1 MSDLTSTL
9 TPDTTPPPA
18 RRTPRAWGA
27 LAFDLL
33 LVALLWIGIFFRFN
47 WVNWSQGANLHPDE
61 YGLTNTLTQLSLPT
75 SVDEWF
81 NTRLSPLSPYEKF
94 DEAGN
99 RIAGGPDN
107 GMRWGQWPIILL
119 KAAAVFTDNTG
130 YDEQRLLGR
139 SLSALADTLALF
151 LIFLIGRRLY
161 NARIG
166 LLAATLSSLAVM
178 QIQQS
183 HFMTVDNF
191 GVLFAT
197 AAMYCVVRVAQRG
210 DWRWYVLFGVAFAM
224 AVASRINLVPLF
236 GLLLAGVFIARY
248 DEWRAAWQRNAP
260 LWPSLRSALLLV
272 ALAGVVSVL
281 TYRVIHPMAFR
292 AETGDTTFF
301 TWHLNPNWTN
311 MLALSQA
318 ESNLEGGGPP
328 AEQWTSRPKVLFP
341 FLNIVLWGL
350 GLPLGLMAWAGW
362 AWAAWR
368 CLSTSAARTDEWKTH
383 LLPVLWV
390 GGFFLFMGTRWVMS
404 VRYFLPIYGFL
415 ALLAAWAL
423 VELWETGKRKENGE
437 RKETGTSK
445 FSFVSIVSLLS
456 FAVVIAGTFAWAWGF
471 TSIYRNPNTRVQ
483 ATRWIFENIPSPFM
497 LEVQTADG
505 IRREPVTFDDGATL
519 TAETASVAAVRPR
532 FGGDLLSISV
542 FRARNSFDPLLPGVI
557 RVRVAADPAGQQVLT
572 EAEVRVENAVAD
584 ERGSSFSAAFTA
596 PLTLVEGQSYY
607 LFFSAPE
614 GGPIQISQAVISNE
628 NWDEG
633 LPFPFDG
640 RNPFGGMYRG
650 LEMAVR
656 WHDDENKRQMFLA
669 NLEQVD
675 YIILPSQRGLWST
688 SRLPNNYPMT
698 LEYYRA
704 LFDGRLG
711 FELVAEFQSPITLG
725 PLQISDV
732 AGTLAWGRRPDL
744 TPNPADPFN
753 DNLFAAE
760 EAFSVYD
767 HAPVWIFRK
776 RPDFSLEKAGALLY
790 AFDLTQ
796 VIPQGP
802 RETSLAPTRLM
813 LPPDLLAIQ
822 RAGGTWREMFNAGS
836 LLNTNEPLA
845 VVVWYLA
852 LLVLGALALPL
863 TLITFKSL
871 PDRGYALSKTVALLT
886 VTWLVWILGSF
897 RLLPFT
903 QGTIALSAAAL
914 AAVSGAILWTRR
926 AELGAWVRRHWRYL
940 AVVEAL
946 TLVLF
951 VFMLV
956 IRSGN
961 PDLWH
966 PWKGGEKPM
975 DFSYFNAVLKST
987 YFPPYDPWLA
997 GGYLNYYYYGFVVS
1011 GILTKL
1017 LGIVPALA
1025 YNFILPMLLSLVGI
1039 NAFCVA
1045 YNLVAGTKRTANGRQ
1060 RTLDRDAARPEP
1072 GSPPAERPSGNGRA
1086 DVAEPAAVLAVG
1098 KDFEWRL
1105 TEAQLVPQPAASL
1118 ADAPTAAQPASDNG
1132 QALLSTLPTRSPQD
1146 AARSSPHA
1154 SPYLAGLAAAL
1165 FIVVLGSLA
1174 QVRTFLVGFQ
1184 NAADTGALT
1193 QSIFGHDPL
1202 TATLNGLWRVATGQT
1217 VLPVAIDHW
1226 YWNATRTFGS
1236 LNSSSDFAEFPFFAF
1251 LYADLHA
1258 HMIVMPFVVMALAWA
1273 LAYLQGFD
1281 QRIGHG
1287 QPRGWIEST
1296 AFWIIGGLVI
1306 GVTRPSN
1313 TWDYPMYLALAVCAI
1328 AGAHLLAGFSFS
1340 RASVVGL
1347 VGRIG
1352 LLIGLSLLFY
1362 QPFDRWVAVP
1372 LTELEFWRGSKTM
1385 VEAYLYHLGLFLFL
1399 ALTFL
1404 VIEAR
1409 RWLAETPATV
1419 LHQAREWATPLL
1431 LAVVAFATT
1440 LALFWYLEIRIAVI
1454 ALPLMVWAGLLL
1466 MRVSQSA
1473 EKRATLFLLGTALAV
1488 TLFVDVAVLD
1498 GDRMNTFFKLYIQ
1511 VWLLLSVAAGAW
1523 LAWAWA
1529 EQPRWSSGWRNG
1541 WTIVAM
1547 LLVGASALY
1556 TVTAAAA
1563 KMRDRFP
1570 AFSVDNGGCQAIPGM
1585 VLPYTRGLPPEDQP
1599 PSLNGLDYMTFSAY
1613 CDRDRFLPLV
1623 YDYQAIRW
1631 LQDNVDGSPVLVEAQ
1646 TFDLYKMSSRYA
1658 WNTGLPNVVGWDWHQ
1673 RQQRGAAPTQFISQR
1688 GAQVSVFYCLGISP
1702 EQLAQYPVCSA
1713 TLGFDPEAGSAL
1725 ANPELADSWAL
1736 DFIQKYDVRY
1746 IVVGPLERAYY
1757 PPEGLAKFDRL
1768 ARDGLL
1774 SLAYENPG
1782 VKIYEVR
1789 GAN

>member
-1 MSDLTSTL
+1 
-9 TPDTTPPPA
+9 
-18 RRTPRAWGA
+18 
-27 LAFDLL
+27 
-33 LVALLWIGIFFRFN
+33 LWTGIFFRFN

-61 YGLTNTLTQLSLPT
+61 YGLTNTLTQLRLPT
-75 SVDEWF
+75 SLDEWF

-161 NARIG
+161 NARLG
-166 LLAATLSSLAVM
+166 LLAATLSALAVM

-197 AAMYCVVRVAQRG
+197 AALYGVVRVAQRG
-210 DWRWYVLFGVAFAM
+210 DWRWYVFFGVAFAM

-248 DEWRAAWQRNAP
+248 DEWRAAWQSNAP
-260 LWPSLRSALLLV
+260 LWPSVRKALLLI
-272 ALAGVVSVL
+272 ALAGVVSLL
-281 TYRVIHPMAFR
+281 TYRIIHPMAFR
-292 AETGDTTFF
+292 AETGDTSFF
-301 TWHLNPNWTN
+301 TWQLNPNWTN

-318 ESNLEGGGPP
+318 ESNLEAGGPP

-341 FLNIVLWGL
+341 FLNLVLWGM
-350 GLPLGLMAWAGW
+350 GLPLGLLAWAGW

-368 CLSTSAARTDEWKTH
+368 CLRTDEWKVH
-383 LLPVLWV
+383 LLTVLWA

-404 VRYFLPIYGFL
+404 VRYFLPIYGSL

-423 VELWETGKRKENGE
+423 YELWKKATADGGWQTAPPANAPGSVGGR
-437 RKETGTSK
+437 RSA
-445 FSFVSIVSLLS
+445 VSLRLGAALV
-456 FAVVIAGTFAWAWGF
+456 FALVIGGTFAWAWGF

-483 ATRWIFENIPSPFM
+483 ATLWIFENVPSPFM
-497 LEVQTADG
+497 LQVQTADG
-505 IRREPVTFDDGATL
+505 IRQEPVALGEGTTL
-519 TAETASVAAVRPR
+519 VAETANVVEIRPR
-532 FGGDLLSISV
+532 VSGDLRSVSV
-542 FRARNSFDPLLPGVI
+542 FRARNSFDPLIPGV
-557 RVRVAADPAGQQVLT
+557 VQVKVAADPGGRQVLA
-572 EAEVRVENAVAD
+572 EAQLRVENAITD
-584 ERGSSFSAAFTA
+584 ERGSSFSAAFNA
-596 PLTLVEGQSYY
+596 PLTLVAGQPYY
-607 LFFSAPE
+607 LLLTAPE
-614 GGPIQISQAVISNE
+614 GGPIQISQAVVSNE

-633 LPFPFDG
+633 LPFPFDN

-656 WHDDENKRQMFLA
+656 WHDDENKRQMYLT

-711 FELVAEFQSPITLG
+711 FELAAEFQSPITLG

-732 AGTLAWGRRPDL
+732 AGTWAWGRRPDL
-744 TPNPADPFN
+744 TPNANDPFN

-776 RPDFSLEKAGALLY
+776 RADFSLEQAGALLY
-790 AFDLTQ
+790 AFDLTE
-796 VIPQGP
+796 VVSQGP
-802 RETSLAPTRLM
+802 RETSLAPTRMM

-822 RAGGTWREMFNAGS
+822 RTGGTWSEMFDADS
-836 LLNTNEPLA
+836 LLNTHEPLA
-845 VVVWYLA
+845 VVAWYLA
-852 LLVLGALALPL
+852 LLGLGALALPL
-863 TLITFKSL
+863 TLVAFKGL
-871 PDRGYALSKTVALLT
+871 PDRGYALSKTTALLT
-886 VTWLVWILGSF
+886 VTWLVWMLGSF

-903 QGTIALSAAAL
+903 QATIALSCLAL
-914 AAVSGAILWTRR
+914 AAVSGLIVWRR
-926 AELGAWVRRHWRYL
+926 GIEIRDWVRSNWRYI
-940 AVVEAL
+940 VVAEAL
-946 TLVLF
+946 TLALF
-951 VFMLV
+951 VFMLF
-956 IRSGN
+956 IRFGN

-997 GGYLNYYYYGFVVS
+997 GGYLNYYYYGFVVA
-1011 GILTKL
+1011 GLITKL

-1025 YNFILPMLLSLVGI
+1025 YNLILPMLFSLVGV

-1045 YNLVAGTKRTANGRQ
+1045 YNLVAGVRKKEEERRREEGGGQ
-1060 RTLDRDAARPEP
+1060 RGKGQT
-1072 GSPPAERPSGNGRA
+1072 AERQSARAVPSSNGQ
-1086 DVAEPAAVLAVG
+1086 VEVNEPAAMMATE
-1098 KDFEWRL
+1098 KNFEWRL
-1105 TEAQLVPQPAASL
+1105 TDAQLAPQPVASL
-1118 ADAPTAAQPASDNG
+1118 VEATSAVASAQPASENG
-1132 QALLSTLPTRSPQD
+1132 QSPVQNQESGIKD
-1146 AARSSPHA
+1146 YAPRTTHPA
-1154 SPYLAGLAAAL
+1154 SPYIAGLAAAL
-1165 FIVVLGSLA
+1165 FTVVFGSLA
-1174 QVRTFLVGFQ
+1174 QVRTFLAGFQ
-1184 NAADTGALT
+1184 NAADIGALER
-1193 QSIFGHDPL
+1193 SLFGNDPL
-1202 TATLNGLWRVATGQT
+1202 TATLNGLWRVASGQT

-1226 YWNATRTFGS
+1226 YWNATRLFGS
-1236 LNSSSDFAEFPFFAF
+1236 LNGSSDFAEFPFFAF

-1273 LAYLQGFD
+1273 LAYLHGF
-1281 QRIGHG
+1281 REK
-1287 QPRGWIEST
+1287 RGWIESV
-1296 AFWIIGGLVI
+1296 AFWAIGGLVI

-1313 TWDYPMYLALAVCAI
+1313 TWDYPMYLALAVSAI
-1328 AGAHLLAGFSFS
+1328 LGAQVLHGFSFS
-1340 RASVVGL
+1340 RAGVWGL
-1347 VGRIG
+1347 VWRIG
-1352 LLIGLSLLFY
+1352 LLIGLSILFY

-1372 LTELEFWRGSKTM
+1372 LTELELWRNSKTM

-1404 VIEAR
+1404 VIETR
-1409 RWLAETPATV
+1409 RWLAETPATA
-1419 LHQAREWATPLL
+1419 LHKMREWATPLL
-1431 LAVVAFATT
+1431 LAVLAFVVT
-1440 LALFWYLEIRIAVI
+1440 LALFWYLEIRIAFI

-1466 MRVSQSA
+1466 LRARAAMPV
-1473 EKRATLFLLGTALAV
+1473 EKRASLFLLGTALAV

-1529 EQPRWSSGWRNG
+1529 EPRRARATARVTWRNG
-1541 WTIVAM
+1541 WTMALIVLISA
-1547 LLVGASALY
+1547 AALY
-1556 TVTAAAA
+1556 TVTAASA

-1570 AFSVDNGGCQAIPGM
+1570 AFGVDNGGCQAIPGM

-1599 PSLNGLDYMTFSAY
+1599 RGLNGLNFMTFSAY

-1623 YDYQAIRW
+1623 YDYEAIRW
-1631 LQDNVDGSPVLVEAQ
+1631 LQDNVVGSPVLVEAQ

-1673 RQQRGAAPTQFISQR
+1673 RQQRGAAPTQFISRR
-1688 GAQVSVFYCLGISP
+1688 GAQVSVFYCIGMAP
-1702 EQLAQYPVCSA
+1702 EQLGLWPVCSA
-1713 TLGFDPEAGSAL
+1713 TLGFDPESASL
-1725 ANPELADSWAL
+1725 LSDPELADSWAL

-1768 ARDGLL
+1768 ADEGRLTVV
-1774 SLAYENPG
+1774 YENPG
-1782 VKIYEVR
+1782 VTIYEVR
-1789 GAN
+1789 ASN

>member
-1 MSDLTSTL
+1 MPDVTL
-9 TPDTTPPPA
+9 TPLPDALPRPA
-18 RRTPRAWGA
+18 QRTLRDRGA

-33 LVALLWIGIFFRFN
+33 LVVLLWTGIFFRFN
-47 WVNWSQGANLHPDE
+47 WVNWSEGANLHPDE

-75 SVDEWF
+75 TIDEWF

-94 DEAGN
+94 DAAGN

-107 GMRWGQWPIILL
+107 AMRWGQWPIILL
-119 KAAAVFTDNTG
+119 KAAAVFTDNTA

-161 NARIG
+161 NVRIG

-191 GVLFAT
+191 AVLFAT
-197 AAMYCVVRVAQRG
+197 AALYCVVRVAQRG

-224 AVASRINLVPLF
+224 AVASRINLAPLF
-236 GLLLAGVFIARY
+236 GMLLAGVFIARY
-248 DEWRAAWQRNAP
+248 DEWRAAWQNNTP
-260 LWPSLRSALLLV
+260 LWPSVRAALLLI
-272 ALAGVVSVL
+272 ALAGAISLL
-281 TYRVIHPMAFR
+281 TFRVIHPMAFR

-301 TWHLNPNWTN
+301 TWHLNPNWTT
-311 MLALSQA
+311 MLAVSQA

-341 FLNIVLWGL
+341 FLNMVLWGM
-350 GLPLGLMAWAGW
+350 GLPLGLTAWAGW

-368 CLSTSAARTDEWKTH
+368 VLRTDEWKTH
-383 LLPVLWV
+383 LLPVLWA

-404 VRYFLPIYGFL
+404 VRYFLPIYGSL

-423 VELWETGKRKENGE
+423 YELWEVKR
-437 RKETGTSK
+437 RATRETGSLR
-445 FSFVSIVSLLS
+445 FSLLSLASLLS
-456 FAVVIAGTFAWAWGF
+456 FAVVIFGTFAWAWGF
-471 TSIYRNPNTRVQ
+471 TGIYRNPNTRVQ

-505 IRREPVTFDDGATL
+505 TRREPVPFDDGATL
-519 TAETASVAAVRPR
+519 TAETASVVVVRPR
-532 FGGDLLSISV
+532 FGGELRSISV
-542 FRARNSFDPLLPGVI
+542 FRARNRFDPLIPGVI
-557 RVRVAADPAGQQVLT
+557 RVRLAADPAGQQVLT
-572 EAEVRVENAVAD
+572 EAQLRVENAVAD

-596 PLTLVEGQSYY
+596 PLTLVEGQTYY

-614 GGPIQISQAVISNE
+614 GGPIQISQAVISTE
-628 NWDEG
+628 NWDES

-650 LEMAVR
+650 VEMAVR
-656 WHDDENKRQMFLA
+656 WHDDENKRQMFLT

-711 FELVAEFQSPITLG
+711 FELAAEFQSPIILG

-776 RPDFSLEKAGALLY
+776 RPEFSLEKASALLY

-796 VIPQGP
+796 VTPQGP
-802 RETSLAPTRLM
+802 RETSLAPTRMM

-822 RAGGTWREMFNAGS
+822 RAGGTWREMFDANS
-836 LLNTNEPLA
+836 LLNTSQPLA

-852 LLVLGALALPL
+852 LLALGALALPL
-863 TLITFKSL
+863 TFLTFKSL

-903 QGTIALSAAAL
+903 QGTIALSVAAL
-914 AAVSGAILWTRR
+914 LLASGVMVWKRGTEIRD
-926 AELGAWVRRHWRYL
+926 WVKGNWRYI
-940 AVVEAL
+940 AAVEAL
-946 TLVLF
+946 ALALF
-951 VFMLV
+951 LFMLF

-997 GGYLNYYYYGFVVS
+997 GGYLNYYYYGFVVA

-1025 YNFILPMLLSLVGI
+1025 YNLILPMLLSLVGV

-1045 YNLVAGTKRTANGRQ
+1045 YNLVEGGRKKEEG
-1060 RTLDRDAARPEP
+1060 RREKGEGGRKKEEGRREKEEGGRREGRPAVDDRIT
-1072 GSPPAERPSGNGRA
+1072 PAVSSGNGQVEANERA
-1086 DVAEPAAVLAVG
+1086 AMVAAG
-1098 KDFEWRL
+1098 GDYEWRL
-1105 TEAQLVPQPAASL
+1105 TEAQLVPQPAAGIEAQAVAAAGEPSVS
-1118 ADAPTAAQPASDNG
+1118 TAASPDG
-1132 QALLSTLPTRSPQD
+1132 QSAVQRQKSKI
-1146 AARSSPHA
+1146 A

-1165 FIVVLGSLA
+1165 FSVVLGSLA

-1184 NAADTGALT
+1184 NAADIGALER
-1193 QSIFGHDPL
+1193 SLFGNDPL

-1226 YWNATRTFGS
+1226 YWNATRIFGM

-1258 HMIVMPFVVMALAWA
+1258 HMIVMPFVVMAMAWA
-1273 LAYLQGFD
+1273 LAYLQGF
-1281 QRIGHG
+1281 GT
-1287 QPRGWIEST
+1287 PRGWFESA
-1296 AFWIIGGLVI
+1296 AFWAIGGLVI

-1328 AGAHLLAGFSFS
+1328 VGAHLLNGFSLS
-1340 RASVVGL
+1340 RASVAGL

-1352 LLIGLSLLFY
+1352 LLVGLSILFY

-1419 LHQAREWATPLL
+1419 LYKAREWATPLL
-1431 LAVVAFATT
+1431 LAVVAFAVT

-1466 MRVSQSA
+1466 RPSQSV
-1473 EKRATLFLLGTALAV
+1473 EKRAALFLLGTALAV
-1488 TLFVDVAVLD
+1488 TLFVDVAVLG

-1529 EQPRWSSGWRNG
+1529 EQPRWSSGWRTG
-1541 WTIVAM
+1541 WMIMAM
-1547 LLVGASALY
+1547 LLIGAAALY
-1556 TVTAAAA
+1556 TVTAASA

-1570 AFSVDNGGCQAIPGM
+1570 AFSVDNGGCRAIPGM
-1585 VLPYTRGLPPEDQP
+1585 ALPYTRGLPPEEQP
-1599 PSLNGLDYMTFSAY
+1599 RSLNGLDYMTFSAY
-1613 CDRDRFLPLV
+1613 CDHNRFLPLV

-1646 TFDLYKMSSRYA
+1646 TFELYKMSSRYA

-1673 RQQRGAAPTQFISQR
+1673 RQQRGAAPTQFISRR
-1688 GAQVSVFYCLGISP
+1688 GAQVSVFYCLGLPP
-1702 EQLAQYPVCSA
+1702 EQLGEYPVCSA
-1713 TLGFDPEAGSAL
+1713 TLAFDPASASL
-1725 ANPELADSWAL
+1725 LGDPSLADEWAL
-1736 DFIQKYDVRY
+1736 DFIQRYDVSY
-1746 IVVGPLERAYY
+1746 IVVGPQERAYY

-1768 ARDGLL
+1768 ANAGLL
-1774 SLAYENPG
+1774 
-1782 VKIYEVR
+1782 R
-1789 GAN
+1789 

>member
-1 MSDLTSTL
+1 MSDVNPNPA
-9 TPDTTPPPA
+9 PDAMPRPA
-18 RRTPRAWGA
+18 RRTLRGWGA
-27 LAFDLL
+27 PAFDLL
-33 LVALLWIGIFFRFN
+33 LIVLLWTGIFFRFN

-61 YGLTNTLTQLSLPT
+61 YGLTNTLTQLSMPA

-94 DEAGN
+94 DAAGN

-210 DWRWYVLFGVAFAM
+210 DWRWYALFGVAFAM
-224 AVASRINLVPLF
+224 AVASRINLAPLF
-236 GLLLAGVFIARY
+236 GMLLAGVFIARY
-248 DEWRAAWQRNAP
+248 DEWRAAWQSNAP
-260 LWPSLRSALLLV
+260 LWPSVRDALLLI
-272 ALAGVVSVL
+272 ALAGAVGAL

-301 TWHLNPNWTN
+301 TWRLNPNWTT
-311 MLALSQA
+311 MLAVSQA

-328 AEQWTSRPKVLFP
+328 AEQWTSRPKILFP
-341 FLNIVLWGL
+341 FLNIVLWGM

-368 CLSTSAARTDEWKTH
+368 CLRTDEWKTH
-383 LLPVLWV
+383 LLPVLWA

-423 VELWETGKRKENGE
+423 YELWRRATTDGGQRSVVGGPSSTFFP
-437 RKETGTSK
+437 RFG
-445 FSFVSIVSLLS
+445 VALL
-456 FAVVIAGTFAWAWGF
+456 FAGVIAGTFAWAWGF

-505 IRREPVTFDDGATL
+505 MRREPVPFDDGAML
-519 TAETASVAAVRPR
+519 TAETASVVAVRPR
-532 FGGDLLSISV
+532 FGGDLRLISV
-542 FRARNSFDPLLPGVI
+542 FRARNSFDPLIPGII
-557 RVRVAADPAGQQVLT
+557 RVRVAADPGGQQVLT

-656 WHDDENKRQMFLA
+656 WHDDENKRQMFLT

-711 FELVAEFQSPITLG
+711 FELAAEFQSPITLG

-776 RPDFSLEKAGALLY
+776 RPEFSLEKAGALLY

-802 RETSLAPTRLM
+802 RETSLAPTRML

-822 RAGGTWREMFNAGS
+822 RAGGTWREMFDANS
-836 LLNTNEPLA
+836 LLNTSQPLA

-852 LLVLGALALPL
+852 LVALGALALPL
-863 TLITFKSL
+863 TFITFKSL
-871 PDRGYALSKTVALLT
+871 PDRGYALSKTMALLT

-903 QGTIALSAAAL
+903 QGTIALGVAVLAL
-914 AAVSGAILWTRR
+914 ASGVVVWRR
-926 AELGAWVRRHWRYL
+926 GGEIRDWVQRNWRYL
-940 AVVEAL
+940 ATVEAL
-946 TLVLF
+946 ALALF
-951 VFMLV
+951 AFMLF

-997 GGYLNYYYYGFVVS
+997 GGYLNYYYYGFVVA

-1025 YNFILPMLLSLVGI
+1025 YNLILPMLLSLLGI

-1045 YNLVAGTKRTANGRQ
+1045 YNLVAGGRKKEAGT
-1060 RTLDRDAARPEP
+1060 RREEA
-1072 GSPPAERPSGNGRA
+1072 GRA
-1086 DVAEPAAVLAVG
+1086 RETGQTTDYPTSPAVASSNGQPEVSEPAAVVAAARN
-1098 KDFEWRL
+1098 FEWRI
-1105 TEAQLVPQPAASL
+1105 TEAQLVPQPAAGSE
-1118 ADAPTAAQPASDNG
+1118 ARAVTAAGEPSSAAAASPNG
-1132 QALLSTLPTRSPQD
+1132 QSAIQQQQSKI
-1146 AARSSPHA
+1146 A

-1165 FIVVLGSLA
+1165 FSVVLGSLA

-1184 NAADTGALT
+1184 NAADIGALER
-1193 QSIFGHDPL
+1193 SIFGHDPL
-1202 TATLNGLWRVATGQT
+1202 TATLSGLWRVASGQT

-1226 YWNATRTFGS
+1226 YWNATRIFGM
-1236 LNSSSDFAEFPFFAF
+1236 LNGSSDFAEFPFFAF

-1273 LAYLQGFD
+1273 LAYLQGF
-1281 QRIGHG
+1281 G
-1287 QPRGWIEST
+1287 QKRAWFEAV
-1296 AFWIIGGLVI
+1296 AFWVVGGLVI

-1313 TWDYPMYLALAVCAI
+1313 TWDYPMYLALAVSAMV
-1328 AGAHLLAGFSFS
+1328 GAHLLHGFSFS
-1340 RASVVGL
+1340 RAGVVGL
-1347 VGRIG
+1347 VGRVG

-1419 LHQAREWATPLL
+1419 LHKAREWATPLL
-1431 LAVVAFATT
+1431 LAVVAFAVT

-1466 MRVSQSA
+1466 LRARAALPV
-1473 EKRATLFLLGTALAV
+1473 EKRAALFLLGTALAV

-1529 EQPRWSSGWRNG
+1529 EQPRWSGGWRTG
-1541 WTIVAM
+1541 WTIAAM
-1547 LLVGASALY
+1547 LLVGAAALY
-1556 TVTAAAA
+1556 TVTAASA

-1570 AFSVDNGGCQAIPGM
+1570 AFGVDNGGCQAIPGM
-1585 VLPYTRGLPPEDQP
+1585 ILPYTRGLPPEEQP
-1599 PSLNGLDYMTFSAY
+1599 RSLNGLDYMTFSAY

-1623 YDYQAIRW
+1623 YDYEAIRW

-1673 RQQRGAAPTQFISQR
+1673 RQQRGAAPTQFISRR
-1688 GAQVSVFYCLGISP
+1688 GAQVSVFYCIGMPPDQLG
-1702 EQLAQYPVCSA
+1702 LYPVCSA
-1713 TLGFDPEAGSAL
+1713 TLAFDPDSASLL
-1725 ANPELADSWAL
+1725 ADPELAEGWAL

-1746 IVVGPLERAYY
+1746 IVVGPQERAYY
-1757 PPEGLAKFDRL
+1757 PSEGLAKFDRL

-1774 SLAYENPG
+1774 NVVYENPG